1 MMPASRRLWRVCMG
15 MNENRPA
22 ARKSLWLLHAVA
34 VASAVMLLAGQA
46 QASDTARPA
55 SLREIAPNVRAFASD
70 GTQYAAWQETET
82 SPIVVLDVATG
93 QSRNITIPGC
103 ELESQA
109 EQATPRGG
117 GGRFFLACDHEQED
131 VLNLQTGQTQP
142 LPHEL
147 SRYSWDRVGALY
159 AEDSNYRGCAH
170 LNDCIALYEL
180 ATGTLS
186 ERHTLPLVDLNRP
199 GAPSLTIC
207 PALRHRVLTAEHEA
221 PPDFAYENGLYAHP
235 VKHTYVEID
244 RCKRPPILLATR
256 GEPRDFSLNN
266 GLLTWDTGYPTR
278 GILEEDE
285 SRFPSVLTAYQL
297 ATGKRRNWRLPP
309 RLVPYAEPPRSTLGY
324 STHTANTVFWIADR
338 SVRPNVIGFEV
349 ETFAVYSAEV

>member
-1 MMPASRRLWRVCMG
+1 

-70 GTQYAAWQETET
+70 GTQYATWQETET

-93 QSRNITIPGC
+93 QIRNITTPECGL
-103 ELESQA
+103 ELQT

-159 AEDSNYRGCAH
+159 Y
-170 LNDCIALYEL
+170 
-180 ATGTLS
+180 
-186 ERHTLPLVDLNRP
+186 
-199 GAPSLTIC
+199 
-207 PALRHRVLTAEHEA
+207 
-221 PPDFAYENGLYAHP
+221 
-235 VKHTYVEID
+235 
-244 RCKRPPILLATR
+244 
-256 GEPRDFSLNN
+256 GEPQIVGS
-266 GLLTWDTGYPTR
+266 
-278 GILEEDE
+278 
-285 SRFPSVLTAYQL
+285 
-297 ATGKRRNWRLPP
+297 
-309 RLVPYAEPPRSTLGY
+309 
-324 STHTANTVFWIADR
+324 
-338 SVRPNVIGFEV
+338 
-349 ETFAVYSAEV
+349 